1 MQEYNCERDVCMM
14 TKYGV
19 MLVGNT
25 ERLIAYI
32 GNTAKG
38 NLFMCMDVW

>member
-1 MQEYNCERDVCMM
+1 MMM

-25 ERLIAYI
+25 ERVIVYI

-38 NLFMCMDVW
+38 NLFMCMDVR